1 LVVVGFCIIGYS
13 AFLISVSESTLVE
26 PFGYFIFGLAFV
38 FFGLAFQ
45 IMDNKYMETK
55 ALELGKQTF
64 SEEKI
69 TPTDNMSISTP
80 SQTKLFA
87 SKQNKI
93 TSELIVKKP
102 KTTRPKEDL
111 FTRPN
116 INQIKGTSMSK
127 RPSQR
132 NEPTQ
137 VKIED
142 LLSPK
147 QKKKKARK
155 IRRAI

>member
-55 ALELGKQTF
+55 ALELGKQTI

-69 TPTDNMSISTP
+69 TPTDNMSI
-80 SQTKLFA
+80 
-87 SKQNKI
+87 KQNKI

-116 INQIKGTSMSK
+116 INHIKGTSMSK